1 MYEGQTEKQLKTYM
15 KKAFFTLAVSI
26 LLIPSQAQERMS
38 LEDCMAY
45 AVEHSTAVG
54 QTANTLEGTRQDYI
68 EAVASALP
76 SVSASTGGNMNF
88 GRSID
93 PETNVYTTTS
103 TFSNSYSL
111 SASITVFNGMSTINS
126 IRATKVLRAKGVEDL
141 QLKRDEVAMN
151 TMSAYFDVVY
161 YTGAVEIAREQ
172 LETSRTELEQVRMLY
187 ELGDKA
193 LADVAEVE
201 AQVANYD
208 YLLTQQQNNLALAII
223 ALRKVM
229 NYPQGEPL
237 EVVTDVSIDGMMVG
251 ASLTEVLDYAMEFNP
266 KVRAAEMNNRYYRIN
281 YATAKGRYLPSISLS
296 GGYSTNYFTNLD
308 DGSNYDNFFRQLRN
322 NRGSYVGVSMSI
334 PIFSGLSR
342 RVSKHK
348 AKLNFDNALLQHEE
362 QLRTLENEVTKT
374 YQEMQNYGKQYV
386 QGQKKV
392 RANELAYRSVS
403 QKFAEGMVSV
413 IELQTAA
420 NNLLQARSDLL
431 YARLQYIIKCRM
443 VDYYN
448 GEPLIRR

>member
-151 TMSAYFDVVY
+151 TMAAYFDVVY

-392 RANELAYRSVS
+392 RANELAYRAVS

-413 IELQTAA
+413 VELQTAA

>member
-1 MYEGQTEKQLKTYM
+1 M
-15 KKAFFTLAVSI
+15 KRVFFTIAVSI
-26 LLIPSQAQERMS
+26 LLTPLHAQERMS

-45 AVEHSTAVG
+45 AVEHSTEVG
-54 QTANTLEGTRQDYI
+54 QTVNSLEGTRQDYI

-161 YTGAVEIAREQ
+161 YTGTVEIARDQ
-172 LETSRTELEQVRMLY
+172 LETSRKELDQVRMHY

-193 LADVAEVE
+193 PADVAEVE

-208 YLLTQQQNNLALAII
+208 YLLTQQQNNLALAVI

-237 EVVTDVSIDGMMVG
+237 EVDTDVRIDGMMVG
-251 ASLTEVLDYAMEFNP
+251 ASLSEVLDYAMEFNP

-296 GGYSTNYFTNLD
+296 GGYGTNYFTNLD

-392 RANELAYRSVS
+392 RSNELAYRAVS

-431 YARLQYIIKCRM
+431 QVRLQYIIKCRM

-448 GEPLIRR
+448 GEPLIRREVGALASK